1 LNFTFAKIVELS
13 FMRLLP
19 AKIFLAGLCAVFI
32 SAEPCVALDMKPY
45 VSRGVELH
53 TSKTARNVIY
63 GKAENVELKMDI
75 YFPSNEEGKPVPAV
89 MFVHGGGWSVGDK
102 SRMTFPQLLPLLL
115 KRGYLVASINY
126 RLAPKYKFPA
136 QIEDAKCAVRFL
148 RAHAGEFN
156 LVPNRIGVEGES
168 AGGHLVALLGL
179 TDAGAGFEGNGGW
192 SGQSSRVEAVADLFG
207 PADLTNFGIKSNGDY
222 RATAEDVFGATF
234 DGDPVLKRASP
245 VTYISK
251 NAPPF
256 LLLHGNRDEVVPLG
270 QSLELDE
277 KLKAAGVSST
287 LVIVTNY
294 AHGGTPIGMKT
305 SPPASEIPKIIADF
319 FDRTLKK

>member
-1 LNFTFAKIVELS
+1 
-13 FMRLLP
+13 MRHLQKKFL
-19 AKIFLAGLCAVFI
+19 LAGICGLLI
-32 SAEPCVALDMKPY
+32 SSASCLMPDMTPQIQ
-45 VSRGVELH
+45 RGSTELH
-53 TSKTARNVIY
+53 TSKTSRDVTY
-63 GKAENVELKMDI
+63 GKADTVALKMDI
-75 YFPSNEEGKPVPAV
+75 YFPPNEEGKPVPAV
-89 MFVHGGGWSVGDK
+89 MFVHGGGWSRGDK
-102 SRMTFPQLLPLLL
+102 SGMTFPQLLPLLV

-156 LVPNRIGVEGES
+156 LDPNRIGVEGES

-179 TDAGAGFEGNGGW
+179 TDASAGFEGNGGW
-192 SGQSSRVEAVADLFG
+192 NDQSSRVEAVADLFG
-207 PADLTNFGIKSNGDY
+207 PADLTNFGIKSNENY
-222 RATAEDVFGATF
+222 RTTAENVFGAKR
-234 DGDPVLKRASP
+234 DGDPVLQRASP
-245 VTYISK
+245 MTYVSK

-256 LLLHGNRDEVVPLG
+256 LLLHGNRDNVVPLS
-270 QSLELDE
+270 QSLKLDE

-294 AHGGTPIGMKT
+294 GHGGTPVGMKT
-305 SPPASEIPKIIADF
+305 SPPASELPKIIADF